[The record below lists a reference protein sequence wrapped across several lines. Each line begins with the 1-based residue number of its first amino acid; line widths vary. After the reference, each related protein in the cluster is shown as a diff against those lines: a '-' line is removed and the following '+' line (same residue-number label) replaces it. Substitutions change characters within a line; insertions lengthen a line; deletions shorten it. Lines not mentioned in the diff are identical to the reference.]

1 MQPLAHHS
9 ILTMLAVLLSG
20 LIFVTACSFPEESR
34 LSNTG
39 HSGSQPTPASHIEYD
54 IELGESPWPGE
65 EAATLAITESIEQT
79 IKSRYMDNLLALRH
93 VHTKAHGCV
102 LADFQVNKTLRDE
115 HQHGIFQPSARYK
128 AWIRFSN
135 GGSDPTA
142 EDKEGDGRGMAI
154 KLMGV
159 PGVKLLTD
167 ENYTQDFM
175 MINHPVFFINDPQK
189 YLSLIQARSSSSLLT
204 RLSAPLSL
212 GIEGSII
219 AAKISGKKI
228 GNPLYSRYW
237 SMVPY
242 QLGSGVNRRAMKY
255 SAKPCIQM
263 DNTLPSARP
272 QDPNYLRTAMQ
283 QHLSTHDACFEFL
296 IQTRDTSTPTGAAL
310 SVEMSTSEWEESVAP
325 FFKIA
330 TITIPK
336 QDFDKPAQ
344 HKFCENLSYTPWHS
358 VSEHRPLGG
367 VNRIRKVVYSSIANL
382 RRSMNAITPAEP
394 TGNEFFKPD
403 LPRDTEEAIIKRSDE
418 RDYR

>member
-1 MQPLAHHS
+1 MSRITVLLLHETIMPPLIHHS
-9 ILTMLAVLLSG
+9 ISTRLAVLLSS
-20 LIFVTACSFPEESR
+20 LIFVTACSIPEESL
-34 LSNTG
+34 LSNTVHSA
-39 HSGSQPTPASHIEYD
+39 HSGSEPTLASDIEYD

-65 EAATLAITESIEQT
+65 EAATQAIRKNIEQA
-79 IKSRYMDNLLALRH
+79 IKSRYMDNLPALRH

-102 LADFQVNKTLRDE
+102 LADFQVNKALRDE
-115 HQHGIFQPSARYK
+115 HQRGIFHPGARYK

-135 GGSDPTA
+135 GSSDPTA

-159 PGVKLLTD
+159 PGEKLLTD
-167 ENYTQDFM
+167 ENHTQDFL

-189 YLSLIQARSSSSLLT
+189 YLSFIQARNSSSLLA

-212 GIEGSII
+212 GVEGSII
-219 AAKISGKKI
+219 AAKISGKKT
-228 GNPLYSRYW
+228 GNPLYLRYW

-242 QLGSGVNRRAMKY
+242 QLGSGANRRAMKY
-255 SAKPCIQM
+255 SAKPCTQM
-263 DNTLPSARP
+263 DNTLPSAKS
-272 QDPNYLRTAMQ
+272 QDPNYLRAAMQ
-283 QHLSTHDACFEFL
+283 QHLSTDDACFEFML
-296 IQTRDTSTPTGAAL
+296 QTRDSSTPASAAL
-310 SVEMSTSEWEESVAP
+310 SVEMSTSEWEENVAP
-325 FFKIA
+325 FFKVA

-358 VSEHRPLGG
+358 LSEHRPLGG

-394 TGNEFFKPD
+394 TGIEFFKPD
-403 LPRDTEEAIIKRSDE
+403 
-418 RDYR
+418 

>member
-1 MQPLAHHS
+1 MKPLAPRS
-9 ILTMLAVLLSG
+9 ILPMLAVLLSC
-20 LIFVTACSFPEESR
+20 LVFVTACSAPEKS
-34 LSNTG
+34 LVPNTA
-39 HSGSQPTPASHIEYD
+39 HSGSQPTPTSDIEYD
-54 IELGESPWPGE
+54 TGLGESPWPGE
-65 EAATLAITESIEQT
+65 EAATQAITENIEQT
-79 IKSRYMDNLLALRH
+79 IKSRYMNNLPALRD

-102 LADFQVNKTLRDE
+102 LADFQVNETLKDE
-115 HQHGIFQPSARYK
+115 HQHGIFQPGARYK

-135 GGSDPTA
+135 GSSDPTA
-142 EDKEGDGRGMAI
+142 DDKEGDGRGMAI

-159 PGVKLLTD
+159 PGEKLLPD
-167 ENYTQDFM
+167 ENHTQDFM

-204 RLSAPLSL
+204 QLIAPLSL

-219 AAKISGKKI
+219 ASKINSKKI
-228 GNPLYSRYW
+228 GSPLYTRYW

-242 QLGSGVNRRAMKY
+242 QLGSGANRRAMKY

-263 DNTLPSARP
+263 DNTPPSAKS
-272 QDPNYLRTAMQ
+272 QDPHSLRAAMK

-296 IQTRDTSTPTGAAL
+296 IQTRDTSTPAGAAL

-325 FFKIA
+325 FFKVA
-330 TITIPK
+330 TITIPE

-367 VNRIRKVVYSSIANL
+367 VNRIRKVVYSSIASL
-382 RRSMNAITPAEP
+382 RRSMNAITPIEP
-394 TGNEFFKPD
+394 IGNEVFKPD
-403 LPRDTEEAIIKRSDE
+403 IPKDTEKTMIRQTQ
-418 RDYR
+418 

>member
-1 MQPLAHHS
+1 MQPLAPRS
-9 ILTMLAVLLSG
+9 ILTMLAVLISG
-20 LIFVTACSFPEESR
+20 LVFVTACSTPEESMI
-34 LSNTG
+34 LNTA
-39 HSGSQPTPASHIEYD
+39 HSGSQPTPTSDIEYD
-54 IELGESPWPGE
+54 TDLGESPWPGE
-65 EAATLAITESIEQT
+65 KAATLAIAENIEQT
-79 IKSRYMDNLLALRH
+79 IKSRYMDNLPALRH

-102 LADFQVNKTLRDE
+102 LADFQVNETLRDE

-159 PGVKLLTD
+159 PGEKLLPD
-167 ENYTQDFM
+167 ENHTQDFM

-212 GIEGSII
+212 GIKGSII
-219 AAKISGKKI
+219 AAKISSKKI

-242 QLGSGVNRRAMKY
+242 QLGSGANRRAMKY

-263 DNTLPSARP
+263 DNPPPSATS
-272 QDPNYLRTAMQ
+272 QDPNYLRAAMK
-283 QHLSTHDACFEFL
+283 QHLGTNDACFEFL
-296 IQTRDTSTPTGAAL
+296 IQTRDTSTPAGTAL

-325 FFKIA
+325 FYKVA

-367 VNRIRKVVYSSIANL
+367 VNRIRKVVYSSIAGL
-382 RRSMNAITPAEP
+382 RRSMNTITPTEP
-394 TGNEFFKPD
+394 TGDEIFKPD
-403 LPRDTEEAIIKRSDE
+403 VVVK
-418 RDYR
+418 